1 MVTPEQIEIAECLKQ
16 VILDLDSA
24 IASVVGN
31 PLTFQERPLVQAIE
45 THCAQISAFTKLA
58 SVSEETETLVWE
70 VRTRAGRFQRL
81 WDAASALYSTC
92 FSLQPSEGLAYGV
105 HGEWREMTTSTHLT
119 VDC

>member
-16 VILDLDSA
+16 VISDLDSA
-24 IASVVGN
+24 IASAEGG
-31 PLTFQERPLVQAIE
+31 F
-45 THCAQISAFTKLA
+45 
-58 SVSEETETLVWE
+58 VSEETETLVWE
-70 VRTRAGRFQRL
+70 VRSRAGRFQRL
-81 WDAASALYSTC
+81 WDAASVLYSTC